1 MKLFNQIRLF
11 LLTTHL
17 FSVYTNLVPVKIGGV
32 FIGIKRENGKAGSNL
47 RLEVL

>member
-32 FIGIKRENGKAGSNL
+32 FIGIKKGERQGGEKSPP
-47 RLEVL
+47 